1 MTETPEATFSARL
14 RHATQAE
21 HSRAESAEFIST
33 LMEGNR
39 SARDYALLLSQY
51 RFIYSALEE
60 ECRSLRERSES
71 VGQAGDLLADLLD
84 PRLERLPSIEADLA
98 GLVPAVGLDVA
109 PEALPATQEYAV
121 RIRAAAAEDPARLL
135 AHHYLR
141 YLGDLSGG
149 LAIGKMVGRHYGIA
163 PEHLSMW
170 TFHGIDKPK
179 VYKDGYRA
187 KLDAYAVDDARA
199 DALVDEAA
207 SGFAL
212 NRALFAELL
221 GVSVKVAP
229 AVAWERVTG

>member
-1 MTETPEATFSARL
+1 MTATPETAFSARL
-14 RHATQAE
+14 RRATQAE

-33 LMEGNR
+33 LMEGAR
-39 SARDYALLLSQY
+39 SARDYTLLLSQY
-51 RFIYSALEE
+51 RFIYAALEE
-60 ECRSLRERSES
+60 ESRLLR
-71 VGQAGDLLADLLD
+71 GLPDLAGLLD
-84 PRLERLPSIEADLA
+84 PALERLPAIEADLA
-98 GLVPAVGLDVA
+98 GLLPAVGLAAA
-109 PEALPATQEYAV
+109 PGELPATRAYAA
-121 RIRAAAAEDPARLL
+121 RIRAAAAEHPARLV

-149 LAIGKMVGRHYGIA
+149 LAIGKLVSRHYGIV

-221 GVSVKVAP
+221 GLSRKVAP
-229 AVAWERVTG
+229 AVA

>member
-1 MTETPEATFSARL
+1 MTETPETTFSARL

-33 LMEGNR
+33 LMEGTR

-60 ECRSLRERSES
+60 ECRSLRERP
-71 VGQAGDLLADLLD
+71 GAGDLLAELLD

-98 GLVPAVGLDVA
+98 GLVPAVGLDAA
-109 PEALPATQEYAV
+109 PGALPATREYAA
-121 RIRAAAAEDPARLL
+121 RIRAAAAEDPARLV

-149 LAIGKMVGRHYGIA
+149 LAIGRLVARHYGIV

-221 GVSVKVAP
+221 GLSRKVAP
-229 AVAWERVTG
+229 AVA

>member
-1 MTETPEATFSARL
+1 MTETPETTFSARL

-21 HSRAESAEFIST
+21 HARAESAEFIST
-33 LMEGNR
+33 LMEGTR

-60 ECRSLRERSES
+60 ECRALRGRPEAEEP
-71 VGQAGDLLADLLD
+71 LADLLD
-84 PRLERLPSIEADLA
+84 PALERLPSIEADLA
-98 GLVPAVGLDVA
+98 GLVPAVGLDAV
-109 PEALPATQEYAV
+109 PGALPATREYAA
-121 RIRAAAAEDPARLL
+121 RIRAAAAEDPARLV

-149 LAIGKMVGRHYGIA
+149 LAIGKLVSRHYGIA

-179 VYKDGYRA
+179 VYKDGYRTR
-187 KLDAYAVDDARA
+187 LDAYAVDDARA

-221 GVSVKVAP
+221 GLSRKTAP
-229 AVAWERVTG
+229 AA